1 MSLYFFISSECNV
14 TLIILLT
21 CYGFQNTMQL
31 KIVSKQWQHIH
42 IFTQNKGNNLEY
54 NLNSLHQNLILHWY
68 RFLSSKY
75 TKCLFKQSKNSLILI
90 SILQMKVLWSY
101 RLFFKCNLHNKQ
113 RRERV
118 LQTVLLQMQPTQ

>member
-42 IFTQNKGNNLEY
+42 IFTQNKGNDLESNVRMY
-54 NLNSLHQNLILHWY
+54 GYKLEGGGW
-68 RFLSSKY
+68 
-75 TKCLFKQSKNSLILI
+75 
-90 SILQMKVLWSY
+90 MV
-101 RLFFKCNLHNKQ
+101 
-113 RRERV
+113 
-118 LQTVLLQMQPTQ
+118 